1 MGVHIGGNKLVC
13 TFPLFIDDAA
23 VFLAGFAFKESVG
36 YLVTS
41 LLEAGHGGFVGTDA
55 MAIMLGGKWGD

>member
-1 MGVHIGGNKLVC
+1 MVC

-41 LLEAGHGGFVGTDA
+41 LLEAGHGGFLGTDA